1 MKTIG
6 VSGWNPG
13 FKKVSCT
20 KLLQEKA
27 GYSLSQ
33 AKATTDA
40 ILKRQR
46 VIIELPER
54 GLERTIAQLSQA
66 GLVLRTKESDGT
78 DLEARG

>member
-1 MKTIG
+1 MKTKV

-20 KLLQEKA
+20 RLLQEKA

-40 ILKRQR
+40 ILKGQR
-46 VIIELPER
+46 VIIELPEQ
-54 GLERTIAQLSQA
+54 GHERTIAQLSLA
-66 GLVLRTKESDGT
+66 GLVLATK
-78 DLEARG
+78 